1 MAAPGQRAAPP
12 AIPPATREQQR
23 ELAERETYH
32 REGEQTERRR
42 QLRGLLMLAL
52 VVLAFSLARAGL
64 GRVFP
69 HGWWRLW

>member
-1 MAAPGQRAAPP
+1 MATSGQRAAPP
-12 AIPPATREQQR
+12 TAPAATRE
-23 ELAERETYH
+23 LAQLEAHH
-32 REGEQTERRR
+32 REGEQTERHR

>member
-1 MAAPGQRAAPP
+1 MATPGQRAAPP
-12 AIPPATREQQR
+12 AAPAATR
-23 ELAERETYH
+23 ELAEREAH
-32 REGEQTERRR
+32 RREGEQIERRR

-52 VVLAFSLARAGL
+52 IVLAFSLARAGL

>member
-1 MAAPGQRAAPP
+1 MSTPGQHAAPP
-12 AIPPATREQQR
+12 TIPPATREQQR
-23 ELAERETYH
+23 ELAERETHH
-32 REGEQTERRR
+32 REGEQIERRR

-52 VVLAFSLARAGL
+52 IVLAFSIARAGL